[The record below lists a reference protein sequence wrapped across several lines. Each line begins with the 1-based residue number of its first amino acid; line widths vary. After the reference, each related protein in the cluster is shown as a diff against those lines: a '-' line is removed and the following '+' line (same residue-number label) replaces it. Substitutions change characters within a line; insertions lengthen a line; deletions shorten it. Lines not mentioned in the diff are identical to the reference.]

1 MDSSLVTLF
10 LIIGLLSGTA
20 MGILTA
26 FACRDFTTVFD
37 RRGGFNVRV
46 YVLWLPVLPVS
57 NPTVLVRHG
66 SPARLD
72 ASQREMSPLRPA
84 CFNTLSLAGRV
95 LCDDGRHL
103 LCPPSSINDNVTGAF
118 SVLLVCTRT
127 QRDRSAALPFTRQA
141 HATVT
146 VGWPVV

>member
-20 MGILTA
+20 MGILTGVCLPRFYDRLRQA
-26 FACRDFTTVFD
+26 RRVQRQSLRSLAPGAASVKPHCSGTT
-37 RRGGFNVRV
+37 R
-46 YVLWLPVLPVS
+46 S
-57 NPTVLVRHG
+57 
-66 SPARLD
+66 SARLD

-84 CFNTLSLAGRV
+84 CFNTLSLAGRA

>member
-20 MGILTA
+20 MGILTWRLPA
-26 FACRDFTTVFD
+26 EILRPSSTGEAGSTSEFT
-37 RRGGFNVRV
+37 
-46 YVLWLPVLPVS
+46 S

-84 CFNTLSLAGRV
+84 CFNTLSLAGRA

-146 VGWPVV
+146 VGWPVF